1 MFVVR
6 TFQYSETVL
15 TILAF
20 QPPIHHHDEAT
31 QRTGARSFDQLPSV
45 IRR

>member
-6 TFQYSETVL
+6 TFQYCETVL
-15 TILAF
+15 TILVF
-20 QPPIHHHDEAT
+20 QPPDEAT
-31 QRTGARSFDQLPSV
+31 QRTGARSFDQLPNV